1 MVLAATGPRTL
12 PLLGGHGHAQPMR
25 MVEGAALSRRLL
37 SLPTAEPR
45 VVVAGNF
52 ATPHHLL
59 DLVDATLPSY
69 RLFALNAQAGTPERE
84 GVVHETPF
92 VGPGVRHSPRLDY
105 LPARLSLVPR
115 LFATT
120 HPPDVVLLHTTAPRG
135 GRVSLGI
142 EVNILPAAVEQVR
155 RRGGLVI
162 AQVNRH
168 MPWTYGDGE
177 LASDLIDLGL
187 DAEASLPS
195 PPTVRPS
202 DAQREIGDRV
212 AALVTD
218 GATLQIGIGAVPDA
232 TLAQLRPRRHL
243 CLWTEMLSDGLLAL
257 ERAGSLACDEALI
270 TSFLF
275 GSSDLYAWADRNPR
289 LLMRRTEVTND
300 PGTISGRRRMTS
312 INGALQVD
320 LYGQA
325 NASWAGGRVYSG
337 FGGQSDFVVGALHAR
352 DGLAVVALPSW
363 HPKADRS
370 TIVPGLDGP
379 ATSFQHSFVVTERG
393 TAQVWPGTSRDQ
405 ARALIG
411 VAHPDAR
418 PGLER
423 FADDRGLR

>member
-1 MVLAATGPRTL
+1 
-12 PLLGGHGHAQPMR
+12 
-25 MVEGAALSRRLL
+25 MVESAALSRRLL
-37 SLPTAEPR
+37 GLPATEPR

-52 ATPHHLL
+52 AMPRHLL
-59 DLVDATLPSY
+59 GLVDATLASY
-69 RLFALNAQAGTPERE
+69 RLFGLNAQVGTPERE

-115 LFATT
+115 LFATS

-135 GRVSLGI
+135 GRVSLGV

-162 AQVNRH
+162 AQVNNR
-168 MPWTYGDGE
+168 MPWTFGDGE

-187 DAEASLPS
+187 EAEEALPS
-195 PPTVRPS
+195 PPPAS
-202 DAQREIGDRV
+202 PGGAQREIGDRV

-232 TLAQLRPRRHL
+232 TLAQLRPRREL
-243 CLWTEMLSDGLLAL
+243 CIWTEMLSDGVLAL
-257 ERAGSLACDEALI
+257 ERAGSLARDEELI
-270 TSFLF
+270 ASFLF
-275 GSSDLYAWADRNPR
+275 GSPDLYAWADRNPR
-289 LLMRRTEVTND
+289 LQMRRTEVTND
-300 PGTISGRRRMTS
+300 PGTIARRRRMTS
-312 INGALQVD
+312 VNGALQVD

-363 HPKADRS
+363 HPKADCS
-370 TIVPGLDGP
+370 TIVSGLDGP

-393 TAQVWPGTSRDQ
+393 TARVWPGTSQDQ
-405 ARALIG
+405 ARELMG
-411 VAHPDAR
+411 VADPRAR

-423 FADDRGLR
+423 FAHDRGLI